1 MAKKEKQ
8 KAAPTPEESKKRYE
22 KYAKACESEKKSKAT
37 AMSIIGFSLLC
48 FAVLL
53 VVILKMNGVGKTIV
67 FDNNVTNSDG
77 NVTPYTTDTVDGTTL
92 ADYIADQLTTTS
104 QQ

>member
-8 KAAPTPEESKKRYE
+8 KVASTPEEAKIRYE
-22 KYAKACESEKKSKAT
+22 KYAKALESEKKSKAT
-37 AMSIIGFSLLC
+37 VISIIGFSILC
-48 FAVLL
+48 FAILL
-53 VVILKMNGVGKTIV
+53 VVILKLNGVGKTIV
-67 FDNNVTNSDG
+67 FDNNVTNSNGDVSAYVTD
-77 NVTPYTTDTVDGTTL
+77 NVEGTTL